1 MFNLPSVVGKKDKR
15 KQEEN
20 VGSDK
25 DILNKKINDRLKRK
39 EKLAKAMNKLHD
51 ADIAKW
57 LITLQICFLKQH
69 RLILLLQST
78 ILWWL

>member
-39 EKLAKAMNKLHD
+39 AMLAKELNKIHD
-51 ADIAKW
+51 PDI
-57 LITLQICFLKQH
+57 
-69 RLILLLQST
+69 S
-78 ILWWL
+78 

>member
-51 ADIAKW
+51 PDIG
-57 LITLQICFLKQH
+57 
-69 RLILLLQST
+69 
-78 ILWWL
+78 